1 MSTPLAAVCSSEDRK
16 KIKKNHVITTEIF
29 NVQMSD
35 KVRNHMCYLTLVYG
49 NSLLGNN
56 PFLPEQCSKYATI
69 FLDYIMDS
77 LTFPNFLWLN

>member
-35 KVRNHMCYLTLVYG
+35 KKPYVLPYLG
-49 NSLLGNN
+49 
-56 PFLPEQCSKYATI
+56 
-69 FLDYIMDS
+69 
-77 LTFPNFLWLN
+77 LWKQVTG